1 MQKSSSL
8 PNKIEDFFW
17 KIFEILI
24 FQKISLIQKS
34 QAIKVTLKK
43 CQFDSNLIRKEGVT
57 AKKLSKLQAKFMVI
71 ASNF

>member
-8 PNKIEDFFW
+8 PTKIEGFLE
-17 KIFEILI
+17 KKFEILI

-43 CQFDSNLIRKEGVT
+43 CQFDPNLIRNEGVT
-57 AKKLSKLQAKFMVI
+57 AKKLSKLHAKFMVD
-71 ASNF
+71 FK